1 MRRSARVA
9 ILVYERADSG
19 WRVRRLRMDVEQQ
32 LFGRAE
38 LVIKA
43 PGWHPSRGAG
53 LDPRAMEWVATGKW
67 EKRVGNART
76 RFLSS
81 SPNDGAQEGDAKNS
95 AKGEFARWV

>member
-1 MRRSARVA
+1 
-9 ILVYERADSG
+9 
-19 WRVRRLRMDVEQQ
+19 MDLEQQ

-53 LDPRAMEWVATGKW
+53 LDPRAMEWVAMGKW

-76 RFLSS
+76 RVLSS
-81 SPNDGAQEGDAKNS
+81 SPNDGAQEGKAKRRE
-95 AKGEFARWV
+95 GEEFTRWV